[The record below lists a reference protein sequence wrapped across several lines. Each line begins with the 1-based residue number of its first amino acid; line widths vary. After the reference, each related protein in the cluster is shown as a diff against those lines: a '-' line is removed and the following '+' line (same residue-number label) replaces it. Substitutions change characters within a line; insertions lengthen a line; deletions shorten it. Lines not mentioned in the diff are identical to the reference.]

1 MIAARRTRRR
11 LALTVVLVVV
21 IVLAFLVR
29 LFDIQVVRA
38 GELNAASEQRRSVPM
53 LTYGARGDIVDRNG
67 IVLADTVYRY
77 DITVAPKFVDDSTTI
92 DEESGE
98 RATRSVGDA
107 LAAVAALTGQEPAE
121 LQRVIDSELAADP
134 DDDHAYL
141 VRGVTTDVY
150 RAVRDLGIP
159 WVYSERQPA
168 RTYPNGQVAG
178 NLVGF
183 LGTDGPQTG
192 LEVTM
197 ESCLAATDGTATY
210 ERGADGVRLPGSTVV
225 EQAPVDGGTLRTT
238 IDTDL
243 QWFAQQAIGEQ
254 GTAIGADWAT
264 AMVVKVSDGQILA
277 AADWPT
283 VDPNDVNGTAPDNL
297 GSRIFSS
304 PYEPGSTMKAVSF
317 AAMLDAGVTTPSEK
331 VTVRDG
337 FPTISGFVIRDA
349 WAHGDLPLTSAGI
362 LVNSS
367 NIGTSQ
373 LAERLSLTQRE
384 QYLTSFGLG
393 SLTGTDFLGESE
405 GFVDDAETIDGHRA
419 YVQMFGQ
426 GITVTSAQMAGAY
439 QAIANGGVRVPLT
452 LVAGC
457 EHPDGTVTHA
467 PTAEGSRVVSEA
479 SADGVVAMLEGVV
492 TDSGLASQ
500 LAIPGYR
507 VAAKTGTAE
516 VAENGRY
523 GRERIVSV
531 AGMAPAENPEYLV
544 IVTYGKPDTMRVS
557 AAAAP
562 TFQSIMTQVL
572 KTHRVPPST
581 QPAPRLP
588 LTW

>member
-1 MIAARRTRRR
+1 MIAIRRTRRR
-11 LALTVVLVVV
+11 LALTVIIVAA

-29 LFDIQVVRA
+29 LVDIQVVRA
-38 GELNAASEQRRSVPM
+38 GELTAASEQRRSVPT
-53 LTYGARGDIVDRNG
+53 LTYGARGDIIDRNG
-67 IVLADTVYRY
+67 VVLADTVYRY
-77 DITVAPKFVDDSTTI
+77 DITVAPKFAADSTVVDDETGARTT
-92 DEESGE
+92 
-98 RATRSVGDA
+98 RTVGDA
-107 LAAVAALTGQEPAE
+107 LAAIAALTGQEPAE
-121 LQRVIDSELAADP
+121 LQAIIDAELAADP

-141 VRGVTTDVY
+141 VRGVTTEVY

-192 LEVTM
+192 LERSM
-197 ESCLAATDGTATY
+197 DSCLASTNGTATY

-225 EQAPVDGGTLRTT
+225 EQAPIDGGVLRTT

-243 QWFAQQAIGEQ
+243 QWFAQQAIEAQ
-254 GTAIGADWAT
+254 GSALGADWAT
-264 AMVVKVSDGQILA
+264 AMVVRVDDGHILA

-304 PYEPGSTMKAVSF
+304 PYEPGSTMKPVSF
-317 AAMLDAGVTTPSEK
+317 AAMLDAGVTTPTEK

-337 FPTISGFVIRDA
+337 YATISDFVIRDA
-349 WAHGDLPLTSAGI
+349 WAHGELPLTSAGI

-373 LAERLSLTQRE
+373 LAERLPIAQRE
-384 QYLTSFGLG
+384 QYLRGFGLG
-393 SLTGTDFLGESE
+393 DYTGVDFLGESA
-405 GFVDDAETIDGHRA
+405 GFVDTAENVDGHRA

-426 GITVTSAQMAGAY
+426 GITATSAQMAGAY
-439 QAIANGGVRVPLT
+439 QVIANDGVRVPLT

-457 EHPDGTVTHA
+457 EHPDGTVTDV
-467 PTAEGSRVVSEA
+467 PSTEGVPVVSEYA
-479 SADGVVAMLEGVV
+479 ADSVVAMLEGVV
-492 TDSGLASQ
+492 TDSALTSQ
-500 LAIPGYR
+500 LTIPGYR

-516 VAENGRY
+516 VAENGVY
-523 GRERIVSV
+523 TNERIVSV
-531 AGMAPAENPEYLV
+531 AGMAPAEDPQYLV
-544 IVTYGKPDTMRVS
+544 IVTYGKPDTMKVS

-572 KTHRVPPST
+572 KTYRVPPST